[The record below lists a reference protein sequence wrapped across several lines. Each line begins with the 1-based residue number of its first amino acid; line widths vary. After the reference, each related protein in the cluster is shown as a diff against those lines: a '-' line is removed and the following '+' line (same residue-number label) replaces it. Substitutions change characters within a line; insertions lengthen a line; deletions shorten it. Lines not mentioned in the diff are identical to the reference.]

1 MTAAAERLPARRASR
16 ALTARRLRTNVL
28 IYAGVALYLL
38 FALFPVIWMGI
49 TAFKTNNDLY
59 NLENIPFWFAEPPT
73 LEHVRYLFE
82 KTLYGT
88 WLVNSAIIAACVA
101 LITLAASIPAGYALA
116 RLRFPGAEN
125 LGILIFLTYLVPP
138 SLLFLPLSR
147 LVSDLGLGGSKWAL
161 VLVYP
166 SFTIPFCTWLLH
178 GYFKTVPR
186 EIEEAARVDGCG
198 RFAAVW
204 RVILP
209 VSMPGILS
217 VVIFAATLSIQE
229 FIYALTFVSAADQKP
244 VPLGVATDLV
254 RGDIFYWGSLM
265 AGALIVGIPVA
276 ILYNF
281 FLDHFV
287 AGITGGATK

>member
-1 MTAAAERLPARRASR
+1 M
-16 ALTARRLRTNVL
+16 
-28 IYAGVALYLL
+28 
-38 FALFPVIWMGI
+38 LFPVVWMLI
-49 TAFKTNNDLY
+49 TALKQDSDLY
-59 NLENIPFWFAEPPT
+59 NLDNIPFWFAEAPT
-73 LEHVRYLFE
+73 LKHVRYLFAE
-82 KTLYGT
+82 TLYET
-88 WLVNSAIIAACVA
+88 WLLNSLTIAVCVVI
-101 LITLAASIPAGYALA
+101 ITLTAAIPAGYSLA
-116 RLRFPGAEN
+116 RMRFRGSGTA
-125 LGILIFLTYLVPP
+125 GIAIFLTYLVPP
-138 SLLFLPLSR
+138 SLLFLPLAR
-147 LVSDLGLGGSKWAL
+147 VVSNLGLQDSKWAL

-166 SFTIPFCTWLLH
+166 TFTIPFCTWLLH

-198 RFAAVW
+198 RFASVV

-229 FIYALTFVSAADQKP
+229 FLYALTFVSAANEKP

-265 AGALIVGIPVA
+265 AGALIVGVPVA
-276 ILYNF
+276 MLYNF

-287 AGITGGATK
+287 AGITGGAMK